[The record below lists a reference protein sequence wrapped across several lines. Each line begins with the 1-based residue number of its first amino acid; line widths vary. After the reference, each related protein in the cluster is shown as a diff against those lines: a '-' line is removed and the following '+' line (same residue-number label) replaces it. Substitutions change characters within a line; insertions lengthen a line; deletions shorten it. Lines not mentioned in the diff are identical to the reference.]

1 MVVKK
6 NKEYLNKEEL
16 LSLLSE
22 AKANLTI
29 VVGRNIKHRD
39 SEINVSAEII
49 CSFQIKQP
57 VVRYETIKQRDCIFI
72 KEKNTLSTSFFL
84 HLNDVAEFLNEY
96 SVYDDGSKSYWI
108 STTDKNG
115 VGYVLGFSVDGN
127 KESEGNI

>member
-1 MVVKK
+1 MMIIEK
-6 NKEYLNKEEL
+6 NKKYLNEEEL
-16 LSLLSE
+16 LPLLSE

-39 SEINVSAEII
+39 NETNVSAEII

-57 VVRYETIKQRDCIFI
+57 VVRYEKKGNCIFI
-72 KEKNTLSTSFFL
+72 KEKNTLSTSFCL

-96 SVYDDGSKSYWI
+96 SVYDDGSKSYWV

-115 VGYVLGFSVDGN
+115 IGYVLGFSMDGN
-127 KESEGNI
+127 KESEGKI

>member
-1 MVVKK
+1 MMVIEK
-6 NKEYLNKEEL
+6 NKECLNKEEL

-57 VVRYETIKQRDCIFI
+57 VVRYEKKENCICI

-84 HLNDVAEFLNEY
+84 HLNDVAEFLSEY
-96 SVYDDGSKSYWI
+96 SVYDDGSKSYWV

-115 VGYVLGFSVDGN
+115 VGYVLGFSVNQN
-127 KESEGNI
+127 KESEG

>member
-1 MVVKK
+1 MIIKK
-6 NKEYLNKEEL
+6 NKKYLNEEEL
-16 LSLLSE
+16 LPLLSE
-22 AKANLTI
+22 AKANLTV

-39 SEINVSAEII
+39 NEINVSAEII

-57 VVRYETIKQRDCIFI
+57 VVRYEKKENCIFI

-96 SVYDDGSKSYWI
+96 SVYDDGSKSYWV

-115 VGYVLGFSVDGN
+115 VGYVLGFSVNQN
-127 KESEGNI
+127 KESEG

>member
-1 MVVKK
+1 MVVEK

-22 AKANLTI
+22 AKANLTV

-39 SEINVSAEII
+39 NEINVSAEII
-49 CSFQIKQP
+49 CSFQIKRS
-57 VVRYETIKQRDCIFI
+57 VVRYEKKGNCIFI
-72 KEKNTLSTSFFL
+72 KEKNTLSTSFCL

-115 VGYVLGFSVDGN
+115 IGYVLGFSVNQN
-127 KESEGNI
+127 KESEG

>member
-1 MVVKK
+1 MMVIEK

-16 LSLLSE
+16 LSLLNE
-22 AKANLTI
+22 AKANLTV

-57 VVRYETIKQRDCIFI
+57 VVRYEKKGNCIFI

-96 SVYDDGSKSYWI
+96 SVYDDGSKSYWV

-115 VGYVLGFSVDGN
+115 VGYVLGFSVN
-127 KESEGNI
+127 KNEVV

>member
-1 MVVKK
+1 MMIIEK
-6 NKEYLNKEEL
+6 NKKYLNEEEL
-16 LSLLSE
+16 LPLLSE
-22 AKANLTI
+22 AKSNLTV

-39 SEINVSAEII
+39 NEINVSAEII

-57 VVRYETIKQRDCIFI
+57 VVRYEKKENCICI

-96 SVYDDGSKSYWI
+96 SVYDDGSKSYWV

-115 VGYVLGFSVDGN
+115 VGYVLGFSVN
-127 KESEGNI
+127 KSEESEG

>member
-1 MVVKK
+1 MVVEK

-22 AKANLTI
+22 AKANLTV

-39 SEINVSAEII
+39 NEINVSAEII
-49 CSFQIKQP
+49 CSFQIKRS
-57 VVRYETIKQRDCIFI
+57 VVRYEKKGNCIFI
-72 KEKNTLSTSFFL
+72 KEKNTLSTSFCL

-96 SVYDDGSKSYWI
+96 SVYDDGSKSYWV

-115 VGYVLGFSVDGN
+115 VGYVLGFSVNQN
-127 KESEGNI
+127 KESEG

>member
-1 MVVKK
+1 MVIEK
-6 NKEYLNKEEL
+6 NKKYLNEEEL
-16 LSLLSE
+16 LPLLSE

-39 SEINVSAEII
+39 NEINVSAEII

-57 VVRYETIKQRDCIFI
+57 VVRYEKKEHCICI

-84 HLNDVAEFLNEY
+84 HLNDVVEFLNEY
-96 SVYDDGSKSYWI
+96 SVYDDGSKSYWV

-115 VGYVLGFSVDGN
+115 VGYVLGFSVNQN
-127 KESEGNI
+127 KESEG

>member
-1 MVVKK
+1 MVVEK
-6 NKEYLNKEEL
+6 NKECLNKEEL

-39 SEINVSAEII
+39 NETNVSAEII

-57 VVRYETIKQRDCIFI
+57 VVRYEKKGNYIFI
-72 KEKNTLSTSFFL
+72 KEKNTLSTSFCL

-96 SVYDDGSKSYWI
+96 SVYNDGSKSYWV

-115 VGYVLGFSVDGN
+115 VGYVLGFSVNKN
-127 KESEGNI
+127 KESEG

>member
-1 MVVKK
+1 MMVIEK

-57 VVRYETIKQRDCIFI
+57 VVRYETIKKRDCIFI
-72 KEKNTLSTSFFL
+72 KEKNTLSTSFCL
-84 HLNDVAEFLNEY
+84 HLNDVAELLNEY
-96 SVYDDGSKSYWI
+96 SVYDDGSKSYWV

-115 VGYVLGFSVDGN
+115 VGYVLGFSVNQN
-127 KESEGNI
+127 KESEG

>member
-1 MVVKK
+1 MMVIEK
-6 NKEYLNKEEL
+6 NKECLNKEEL

-57 VVRYETIKQRDCIFI
+57 IVRYEKKENYICI
-72 KEKNTLSTSFFL
+72 KEKNTLSTSFSL
-84 HLNDVAEFLNEY
+84 HLNDVAEFFNEY
-96 SVYDDGSKSYWI
+96 SVYDDGSKSYWV

-115 VGYVLGFSVDGN
+115 VGYVLGFSVNQN
-127 KESEGNI
+127 KESEG

>member
-1 MVVKK
+1 MIIEK
-6 NKEYLNKEEL
+6 NKKYLNEEEL
-16 LSLLSE
+16 LPLLSE
-22 AKANLTI
+22 AKANLTV

-39 SEINVSAEII
+39 NEINVSAEII

-57 VVRYETIKQRDCIFI
+57 VVRYEKKENCICI

-84 HLNDVAEFLNEY
+84 HLNDVAEFLNEF
-96 SVYDDGSKSYWI
+96 SVYDDGSKSYWV

-127 KESEGNI
+127 KESEG

>member
-1 MVVKK
+1 MMVIEK

-22 AKANLTI
+22 AKANLI
-29 VVGRNIKHRD
+29 VVVGRNIKQRD
-39 SEINVSAEII
+39 REINVSAEII

-57 VVRYETIKQRDCIFI
+57 VVRYEKKENCICI

-84 HLNDVAEFLNEY
+84 HLNDVAEFLNEC

-115 VGYVLGFSVDGN
+115 VGYVLGFSVNEN
-127 KESEGNI
+127 KESERNI

>member
-1 MVVKK
+1 MMVIEK
-6 NKEYLNKEEL
+6 NKECLNKEEL

-57 VVRYETIKQRDCIFI
+57 VVRYEKKGNCIFI
-72 KEKNTLSTSFFL
+72 KEKNTLSTSFCL
-84 HLNDVAEFLNEY
+84 HLNDVAELLNEY
-96 SVYDDGSKSYWI
+96 SVYDDGSKSYWV
-108 STTDKNG
+108 STTDKRG
-115 VGYVLGFSVDGN
+115 VGYVLGFSVNQN
-127 KESEGNI
+127 KESEG